1 MRGPPY
7 DVTQVKMRKV
17 MAELLFE
24 TVRYASRRMT
34 WPRFGKE
41 EGCPRC
47 CNDGAFRES
56 QHAAVQVGE
65 EET

>member
-1 MRGPPY
+1 
-7 DVTQVKMRKV
+7 